1 MPLLHKKNNMEFI
14 KTKGKF
20 IIGIFVIS
28 LVLGGCG
35 CKEKPQEY
43 KVDLEV
49 WGAYD
54 DSDDLEP
61 LFNAYR
67 ETNPN
72 IGSIKY
78 RKFTPETYRDE
89 LLDAMAAGRG
99 PDIFMVHNTWIP
111 SFEDKIAAAPVE
123 VINEQMFRESLVDV
137 AAFDFMKNTQIYA
150 TPLTVDSLALYYNK
164 DIFNA
169 AGIVSPPKTWQE
181 INDVVEKLTQ
191 IDENGEI
198 TQQGIAL
205 GTAHNINRSTDIL
218 GLLMMQEGSMMA
230 TEDGMSRIDQSVNV
244 KGELKV
250 PGENAMRYYTQF
262 ARTSSPLYTW
272 NKRQHYSIDAFIEG
286 TAAMMIN
293 YSWQYETIKSKNEKL
308 NFAVA
313 EIPQLSQE
321 NPLSYANYWGFAVAA
336 RNDSNTGAVTGDP
349 EFNLTNDMRIN
360 EAWQFL
366 RFASLPIPQEGI
378 ILKNARS
385 GMTYHY
391 PVESDPTTL
400 YLEKT
405 KKPAARRDLLEA
417 QFTDVILGPFAK
429 GNLIARSWRQ
439 IDVVANETILA
450 EAIDSV
456 NMGVATVGEAVELA
470 ASRISKLAQ

>member
-1 MPLLHKKNNMEFI
+1 MPLSHKKNNMEFI

-20 IIGIFVIS
+20 IIGIFVIFII
-28 LVLGGCG
+28 LGGCG
-35 CKEKPQEY
+35 CKEKPQSY
-43 KVDLEV
+43 KMNLEV

-54 DSDDLEP
+54 DSGDLEP

-72 IGSIKY
+72 IGSITY
-78 RKFTPETYRDE
+78 RKFTPETYREE
-89 LLDAMAAGRG
+89 LIDAMAAGKG

-111 SFEDKIAAAPVE
+111 SFENKIAAAPSE
-123 VINEQMFRESLVDV
+123 VIGEQLFRESLVDV
-137 AAFDFMKNTQIYA
+137 TAFDFMKNNQVYA

-164 DIFNA
+164 DLFNA
-169 AGIVSPPKTWQE
+169 AGIVSPPQTWQE
-181 INDVVEKLTQ
+181 VNDVVEKLAK

-205 GTAHNINRSTDIL
+205 GTAKNINRSVDIL
-218 GLLMMQEGSMMA
+218 GLLMMQEGSAMA
-230 TEDGMSRIDQSVNV
+230 TEDGRARIDQSVNV
-244 KGELKV
+244 DGELKV

-286 TAAMMIN
+286 TAAMMLN
-293 YSWQYETIKSKNEKL
+293 YSWQYKTIQSKNEKL

-313 EIPQLSQE
+313 EVPQLSQE
-321 NPLSYANYWGFAVAA
+321 APLSYANYWGFAVAA
-336 RNDSNTGAVTGDP
+336 RNDANTGAVAGDP
-349 EFNLTNDMRIN
+349 GFVVTNDMRIN

-366 RFASLPIPQEGI
+366 RFASLPIPQDGI
-378 ILKNARS
+378 VLKNARS
-385 GMTYHY
+385 GMTYRFA
-391 PVESDPTTL
+391 VEGDPTTL

-405 KKPAARRDLLEA
+405 GKPAARRDLLET

-429 GNLIARSWRQ
+429 GNLIAHSWVQ
-439 IDVVANETILA
+439 VSVEANEAILA

-456 NMGVATVGEAVELA
+456 NMGAATVTEAVELA
-470 ASRISKLAQ
+470 ASRISKLAR